1 MINQKNFAK
10 MINVEISS
18 ISWFDHW
25 FYIYIF
31 NLKSMMIFLW
41 NAFFLSRAVWS
52 PGLVRKLLMCGGWI
66 KQITGTSW
74 RQITTI
80 GKIPSSWMTA
90 ELRLT
95 SVCRKLPPRFV
106 YTYLIVYVTKIY
118 CFLSNDYLSIYNV
131 NKIYM

>member
-1 MINQKNFAK
+1 MINQKNFTK
-10 MINVEISS
+10 IIS
-18 ISWFDHW
+18 IVKFHPFHDLIIG
-25 FYIYIF
+25 FIYIF
-31 NLKSMMIFLW
+31 NLKSKMIFLW
-41 NAFFLSRAVWS
+41 NAFLLSRAVWS

-66 KQITGTSW
+66 KQIIGTSW

>member
-1 MINQKNFAK
+1 MIIQKNFMK
-10 MINVEISS
+10 MIS
-18 ISWFDHW
+18 IVKFHPFYDLIIG
-25 FYIYIF
+25 FIYIYSKE
-31 NLKSMMIFLW
+31 LMIFLW
-41 NAFFLSRAVWS
+41 NAFLLSRAVWS